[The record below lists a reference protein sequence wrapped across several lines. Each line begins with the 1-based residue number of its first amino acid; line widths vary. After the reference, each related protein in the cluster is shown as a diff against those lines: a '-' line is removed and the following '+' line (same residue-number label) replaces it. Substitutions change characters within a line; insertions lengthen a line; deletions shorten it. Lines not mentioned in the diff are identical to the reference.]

1 MANKNLFQSTRG
13 KNLPQTNTTNLAG
26 GHAYAFGPQH
36 ALAQYLSTGCLNG
49 TFYASADE
57 QLNKIMDF
65 SSQVDDHFLAKA
77 AIYSRQVAHMKDTP
91 ALMCAIL
98 ATRDVELLAEV
109 FPQVIDNGKM
119 LRNFV
124 QIIRSGITG
133 RKSLGS
139 APKRMIQSWL
149 NRASDDQLLRAS
161 IGQSPSLADVIK
173 MVHPRPKTAQREAF
187 YAYIIGRSYKAENL
201 PPLIRAYETWKMT
214 REGAPPR
221 VPFQML
227 TSLELKKRDWITI
240 AKDAPWQ
247 MTRMNLNTFA
257 RHGVFGAMGMANKIA
272 NRLKNERL
280 ISKSRAFPY
289 QLMAAYLN
297 ADCDVPNK
305 IKNALQDAMEIA
317 LKNVPEIKGNII
329 VCTDVSGSMHSA
341 VTGYRKGA
349 SSKVRCLD
357 VAALVT
363 AAILRKNPDAIVL
376 PFENDVVNV
385 ALNPRDS
392 VMTNAAK
399 LANLPCGGTNCSAP
413 LKWLNHYK
421 RPVDMVIFV
430 SDNESWIDSPHYGYF
445 GGGATQTMKEWQ
457 KLKQRNYKARMVCID
472 ITPNEST
479 QAKEREDILNIGGFS
494 DQVFKTISAF
504 AQKTIHPDHWIGEI
518 NQIKIKTAMKQK
530 AS

>member
-26 GHAYAFGPQH
+26 GSAYAFTAEH

-57 QLNKIMDF
+57 QLNKIIELAA
-65 SSQVDDHFLAKA
+65 QVDDIFLAKA
-77 AIYSRQVAHMKDTP
+77 AIYSRRVAHMKDTP
-91 ALMCAIL
+91 ALICAIL

-109 FPQVIDNGKM
+109 FTQVIDNGKM

-139 APKRMIQSWL
+139 APKRLIQNWL

-161 IGQSPSLADVIK
+161 IGQSPSLADIIK
-173 MVHPRPKTAQREAF
+173 MVHPRPKTTQREAF
-187 YAYIIGRSYKAENL
+187 YAYIIGRSYRTEDL
-201 PPLIRAYETWKMT
+201 PPIIREYETWKTT
-214 REGAPPR
+214 RTGTPPR
-221 VPFQML
+221 VPFQLL
-227 TSLELKKRDWITI
+227 TSLELGKREWITI
-240 AKDAPWQ
+240 AKNAPWQ

-257 RHGVFGAMGMANKIA
+257 RHGVFSAIGMSTKLA
-272 NRLKNERL
+272 NRLKNEYL
-280 ISKSRAFPY
+280 IKQSRAFPY
-289 QLMAAYLN
+289 QLMVAYLN
-297 ADCDVPNK
+297 AGKDVPTK
-305 IKNALQDAMEIA
+305 IKNALQDAMEVA
-317 LKNVPEIKGNII
+317 LKNVPEIKGNVII
-329 VCTDVSGSMHSA
+329 CTDVSGSMHSP

-363 AAILRKNPDAIVL
+363 AAILRKNPEAIVL

-385 ALNPRDS
+385 SLNPRDS
-392 VMTNAAK
+392 VMTNATK
-399 LANLPCGGTNCSAP
+399 LASLPCGGTNCSAP
-413 LKWLNHYK
+413 LKWLNHHR
-421 RPVDMVIFV
+421 RPVDTVIFV
-430 SDNESWIDSPHYGYF
+430 SDNESWIDSPYYGYF

-457 KLKQRNYKARMVCID
+457 KIKHRNCKARMVCID

-504 AQKTIHPDHWIGEI
+504 TRKTINPDHWIGEI
-518 NQIKIKTAMKQK
+518 NQINIKTPMKQK